1 MMKNHDESVKT
12 NHKLNWSYIPE
23 HPLANHSWSLSN
35 PGSGAGK
42 TDVIL
47 NLIKYQRL
55 DVGKIYLYIKNPF
68 ESKYQFLISGREKVG
83 IKQTKKSK
91 GNFFFY
97 FSQTIDDVYENLE
110 KIHKRIKNVNSLW

>member
-1 MMKNHDESVKT
+1 M
-12 NHKLNWSYIPE
+12 
-23 HPLANHSWSLSN
+23 SN

-110 KIHKRIKNVNSLW
+110 KIHKRKKNVNSL